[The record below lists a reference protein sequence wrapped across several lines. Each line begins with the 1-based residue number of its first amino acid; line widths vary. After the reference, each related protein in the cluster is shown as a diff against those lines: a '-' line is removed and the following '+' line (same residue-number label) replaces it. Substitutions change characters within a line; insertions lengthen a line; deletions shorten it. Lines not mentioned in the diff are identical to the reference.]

1 MKVVLYKVVPFI
13 NPHILSQIP
22 AFYDFP
28 SQSYNYIQLV
38 PNYPIISISA
48 KSKGLTEKLSS
59 AKLFLSS
66 KYTFWVQSQLSMTF
80 IAKVTLLP
88 N

>member
-13 NPHILSQIP
+13 NPHILGQIP

-28 SQSYNYIQLV
+28 SQSYKYTQLV

-48 KSKGLTEKLSS
+48 KSKGLTKKLSP
-59 AKLFLSS
+59 AKLFLS
-66 KYTFWVQSQLSMTF
+66 
-80 IAKVTLLP
+80 
-88 N
+88 